1 MPGCGPAA
9 LLSFHINP
17 KASMPDISSTMR
29 LRLLLA
35 YDGSR
40 YCGWQIQDIPTPP
53 PTVQAA
59 VEAAVGRIAGRPVR
73 VFGSGRT
80 DAGVHAHGQ
89 VAHCDVPRRP
99 GLDWRHALNALLPAD
114 VRVLHWQE
122 ATPDFHA
129 RISALRK
136 TYVYDFWQEKG
147 FVPPRLAPF
156 VWRSGPLDAGA
167 MRAALP
173 FLLGSHD
180 FASLQNAGTEM
191 ESTVR
196 ELQAATLTELPPVE
210 FMPPYLPCL
219 RLTVTANGFLKQMV
233 RNMAGLLAACGRHK
247 LRPDQIPA
255 ILEAADRR
263 ALPSPTAPP
272 QGLALA
278 HVEYPD

>member
-29 LRLLLA
+29 LRLLLS

-122 ATPDFHA
+122 AAPDFHA

-173 FLLGSHD
+173 FLLGRHD
-180 FASLQNAGTEM
+180 FASFQNAGTEM